1 MLRVSNESYESNP
14 TQTTPIRAG
23 AGFFNDVRVG
33 YSFKNGWQAYVG
45 ITNVFDRNP
54 PVNLFGTGF
63 GSALY
68 DAMGRG
74 YYAGF
79 NYKF

>member
-1 MLRVSNESYESNP
+1 MQLY
-14 TQTTPIRAG
+14 A
-23 AGFFNDVRVG
+23 
-33 YSFKNGWQAYVG
+33 G

-68 DAMGRG
+68 DTIGRS